1 MEEEGDS
8 TVITLDMEFG
18 SWGCLRYQV
27 PTASGPIS
35 VVVCGDQDKPA
46 LLTYPDVGLN
56 YVSCFEG
63 LFSDPE
69 ASSVLYHNFCIYHV
83 DALGHEVS
91 ILFYLAC
98 APDQPSLSVDDLAD
112 QLAEVL
118 DFFGLDEVI
127 GLGVTGGAY
136 ILTHFALKYRERALG
151 LILVSPLCQTPSW
164 TEWIYNKAIINLLY
178 FCGMSGFVKDTFLQR
193 YFSQEARTTPG
204 AGPDVIMTYR
214 RHLDDVPSRNVM
226 RYMQAINQRVDLSE
240 RVKKLKC
247 RTLIIVGE
255 HSPFHHEA
263 LHLSTQMHKRYNA
276 LIEVQACGSLVTE
289 EQPHAM
295 FVPMELFLMG
305 YSFYQRPVYSLS
317 STPTSPLSAP
327 CVSPELLSP
336 ESLGLKLKP
345 IKTRVS
351 EPEEENC

>member
-1 MEEEGDS
+1 VNC
-8 TVITLDMEFG
+8 VIEWTNNRLHHWSLFMAD
-18 SWGCLRYQV
+18 WLPCL
-27 PTASGPIS
+27 
-35 VVVCGDQDKPA
+35 VVQ
-46 LLTYPDVGLN
+46 
-56 YVSCFEG
+56 
-63 LFSDPE
+63 
-69 ASSVLYHNFCIYHV
+69 
-83 DALGHEVS
+83 
-91 ILFYLAC
+91 
-98 APDQPSLSVDDLAD
+98 
-112 QLAEVL
+112 
-118 DFFGLDEVI
+118 
-127 GLGVTGGAY
+127 
-136 ILTHFALKYRERALG
+136 
-151 LILVSPLCQTPSW
+151 
-164 TEWIYNKAIINLLY
+164 AIINLLY

-204 AGPDVIMTYR
+204 AGPDVITTYR
-214 RHLDDVPSRNVM
+214 KHLDDVPSRNVM

-317 STPTSPLSAP
+317 STPTSPLSPP

-351 EPEEENC
+351 VPEEENC